1 MIFTIDASQIIY
13 GTGVSVYTKNLIRT
27 LLNIDKKNT
36 YQIIGGAL
44 RRMPELRSSLNAIV
58 DGRKNASA
66 SVFPFSPAISDIFF
80 NRIGILSIDT
90 LIGKSDVFH
99 SSDWTQ
105 PKTDAFKVTT
115 VHDIAPVLY
124 PKLSHPKIVEVHT
137 RRLERVKKYVDSII
151 VPSITT
157 KNDLVKLGFDENII
171 QVIYEAPDPNLKR
184 SRISEILAVKK
195 KNRIGSRYLLAV
207 GVSKR
212 KNIDKIISAFE
223 KIRADRTLK
232 LVVVGHYEKISQVRN
247 VIFLGYVNESDI
259 YALYSGA
266 EALVYPSLYEGFGLP
281 ILEAFSLGIPV
292 VTSDIGSMKEIAGS
306 AAMLVDPND
315 VDSIKIGIEKVLV
328 DKCKLVRLGK
338 QRVNQFSWN
347 KTAQETLGV
356 YNQAL
361 KK

>member
-232 LVVVGHYEKISQVRN
+232 LVVVGHY
-247 VIFLGYVNESDI
+247 VNESDI